1 MKSFDDVS
9 VVGTGLPDNAKYD
22 LVDNHGAELT
32 CNMVTDLGTKV
43 DDDGIALIRSSIMSE
58 LQSNFPM
65 QLHSKETTL
74 IINNVILDCLGEPKS
89 SMREK
94 NPLRTCTWCIIY

>member
-1 MKSFDDVS
+1 MQSFDDVS

-58 LQSNFPM
+58 LQIFQCSYIQKKLP
-65 QLHSKETTL
+65 LLL
-74 IINNVILDCLGEPKS
+74 I
-89 SMREK
+89 
-94 NPLRTCTWCIIY
+94 T